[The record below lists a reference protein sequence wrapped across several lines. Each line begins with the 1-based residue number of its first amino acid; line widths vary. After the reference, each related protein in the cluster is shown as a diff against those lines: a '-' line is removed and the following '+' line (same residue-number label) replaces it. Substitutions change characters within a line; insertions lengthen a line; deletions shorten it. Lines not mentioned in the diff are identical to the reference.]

1 MMKKK
6 NIYDDASLIKKS
18 LIKDLSD
25 KEQKE
30 LDQLLDDQSLQDVYK
45 ELSDRGYLKKQFM
58 EYEKYSSQKAYCE
71 FKERR
76 GHSGR
81 IRIVRWVA
89 VVAAVWVL
97 ALGVT
102 LWMTF
107 GKKENVAPLP
117 VASKIIPAGEKKAT
131 LTLADGTE
139 VHVEEITAQILQEK
153 GMNIEYR
160 NGEIVYHKSEEK
172 TTEVVYNKLEVPRGG
187 ECMIK
192 LDDGTKV
199 WVNAETKLKYPVT
212 FVGDRREVV
221 LEGEAFF
228 DVAKNE
234 KPFIVKTSFG
244 DVRVLGTAFGI
255 SAYASEPESYTTLV
269 RGKVSVEREG
279 IKPVVILP
287 GEQVVTSKDGKMIK
301 QQVDVEEFVGW
312 KDGIYVFKEKSLGE
326 IMKTLERWYN
336 ISVDFQEKS
345 LVDLPF
351 TGNLKR
357 YDDINVFFDALT
369 RTGDMK
375 YRVEGNQVILFK

>member
-58 EYEKYSSQKAYCE
+58 EYEKYSSKKAYRK

-89 VVAAVWVL
+89 VVAAVWGL

-117 VASKIIPAGEKKAT
+117 VVSKIIPAGEKKAT

-199 WVNAETKLKYPVT
+199 WVNAETKLKYPVA

-279 IKPVVILP
+279 VKPVVILP

-336 ISVDFQEKS
+336 ISVDFQDKS

-369 RTGDMK
+369 RTGDMM

>member
-30 LDQLLDDQSLQDVYK
+30 LDQLLDDQFLQDVYK

-58 EYEKYSSQKAYCE
+58 EYEKYSSKKAYRE

-199 WVNAETKLKYPVT
+199 WVNAETKLKYPVA

-287 GEQVVTSKDGKMIK
+287 GEQVVTSKDGKMMK
-301 QQVDVEEFVGW
+301 QKVDVEEFVGW

-336 ISVDFQEKS
+336 ISVDFQDKS

-375 YRVEGNQVILFK
+375 YRVKGNQVILYK

>member
-58 EYEKYSSQKAYCE
+58 EYEKYSSQKAYRE

-160 NGEIVYHKSEEK
+160 NGEIVYHKSEEE

>member
-1 MMKKK
+1 MMKNK

-45 ELSDRGYLKKQFM
+45 ELSARGYLKKQFM
-58 EYEKYSSQKAYCE
+58 EYEKYSSQKAYRE

-199 WVNAETKLKYPVT
+199 WVNAETKLKYPVA

-279 IKPVVILP
+279 GEPVVILP

-336 ISVDFQEKS
+336 ISVDFQDKS

>member
-58 EYEKYSSQKAYCE
+58 EYEKYSSQKAYRE

-131 LTLADGTE
+131 LTLADGME

-369 RTGDMK
+369 CTGDMK

>member
-58 EYEKYSSQKAYCE
+58 EYEKYSSQKAYRE

-131 LTLADGTE
+131 LTLADGME

-160 NGEIVYHKSEEK
+160 NGEIVYHKSEEE

>member
-58 EYEKYSSQKAYCE
+58 EYEKYSSQKAYRE

-199 WVNAETKLKYPVT
+199 WVNAETKLKYPVV

-287 GEQVVTSKDGKMIK
+287 GEQVVTFKDGKMIK
-301 QQVDVEEFVGW
+301 QEVDVEEFVGW

-336 ISVDFQEKS
+336 ISVDFQDKS

>member
-58 EYEKYSSQKAYCE
+58 EYEKYSSQKAYRE

-221 LEGEAFF
+221 LEGEALF

>member
-58 EYEKYSSQKAYCE
+58 EYEKYSSQKAYRE

-117 VASKIIPAGEKKAT
+117 VASKLIPAGEKKAT
-131 LTLADGTE
+131 LTLADGME

>member
-58 EYEKYSSQKAYCE
+58 EYEKYSSKKAYRE

-139 VHVEEITAQILQEK
+139 VHVEEITAQVLQEK

-199 WVNAETKLKYPVT
+199 WVNAETKLKYPVA

-287 GEQVVTSKDGKMIK
+287 GEQVVTFKDGKMIK
-301 QQVDVEEFVGW
+301 QEVDVEEFVGW

-336 ISVDFQEKS
+336 ISVDFQDKS

>member
-58 EYEKYSSQKAYCE
+58 EYEKYSSQKAYRE

-234 KPFIVKTSFG
+234 KPFIVETSFG

>member
-1 MMKKK
+1 MMKNK

-45 ELSDRGYLKKQFM
+45 ELSARGYLKKQFM
-58 EYEKYSSQKAYCE
+58 EYEKYSSQKAYRE

-199 WVNAETKLKYPVT
+199 WVNAETKLKYPVA

-255 SAYASEPESYTTLV
+255 SAYASESESYTTLV

-279 IKPVVILP
+279 GEPVVILP

-357 YDDINVFFDALT
+357 YDDINVFFGALT

>member
-58 EYEKYSSQKAYCE
+58 EYEKYSSQKAYRE

-199 WVNAETKLKYPVT
+199 WVNAETKLKYPVA

-255 SAYASEPESYTTLV
+255 SAYASESESYTTLV

-279 IKPVVILP
+279 GEPVVILP

>member
-1 MMKKK
+1 M
-6 NIYDDASLIKKS
+6 
-18 LIKDLSD
+18 
-25 KEQKE
+25 
-30 LDQLLDDQSLQDVYK
+30 DQLLDDQSLQDVYK

-58 EYEKYSSQKAYCE
+58 EYEKYSSQKAYRE

-89 VVAAVWVL
+89 VVAAMWVL

-139 VHVEEITAQILQEK
+139 VHVEEITARVLQEK

-160 NGEIVYHKSEEK
+160 NGEIVYHKSEEE

-199 WVNAETKLKYPVT
+199 WVNAETKLKYPVV

-287 GEQVVTSKDGKMIK
+287 GEQVVTFKDGKMIK
-301 QQVDVEEFVGW
+301 QEVDVEEFVGW

-336 ISVDFQEKS
+336 ISVVSKIRVW
-345 LVDLPF
+345 LILPF

-357 YDDINVFFDALT
+357 YDDNKCIFRALT

-375 YRVEGNQVILFK
+375 YRVKGNQVILHK

>member
-25 KEQKE
+25 KEQKK

-45 ELSDRGYLKKQFM
+45 ELSARGYLKKQFM
-58 EYEKYSSQKAYCE
+58 EYEKYSSQKAYRE

-76 GHSGR
+76 GQSGR

-139 VHVEEITAQILQEK
+139 VHVEEITARVLQEK

-160 NGEIVYHKSEEK
+160 NGEIVYHKSEEE

-199 WVNAETKLKYPVT
+199 WVNAETKLKYPVV

-255 SAYASEPESYTTLV
+255 SAYASESESYTTLV

-279 IKPVVILP
+279 GEPVVILP

>member
-58 EYEKYSSQKAYCE
+58 EYEKYSSQKAYRE

-199 WVNAETKLKYPVT
+199 WVNAETKLKYPVV

-279 IKPVVILP
+279 MKPVVILP

>member
-58 EYEKYSSQKAYCE
+58 EYEKYSSQKAYRE

-131 LTLADGTE
+131 LTLADGME

-199 WVNAETKLKYPVT
+199 WVNAETKLKYPVA

>member
-58 EYEKYSSQKAYCE
+58 EYEKYSSKKAYRE

-199 WVNAETKLKYPVT
+199 WVNAETKLKYPVA

-279 IKPVVILP
+279 GKPVVILP
-287 GEQVVTSKDGKMIK
+287 GEQVVTSKDGKMMK
-301 QQVDVEEFVGW
+301 QKVDVEEFVGW

-336 ISVDFQEKS
+336 ISVDFQDKS

>member
-58 EYEKYSSQKAYCE
+58 EYEKYSSQKAYRE

-139 VHVEEITAQILQEK
+139 VHVEETTAQVLQEK

-199 WVNAETKLKYPVT
+199 WVNAETKLKYPVV

-336 ISVDFQEKS
+336 ISVDFQDKS

>member
-58 EYEKYSSQKAYCE
+58 EYEKYSSQKAYRE

-139 VHVEEITAQILQEK
+139 VHVEEITAQVLQEK

-199 WVNAETKLKYPVT
+199 WGNAETKLKYPVA

-221 LEGEAFF
+221 LDGEAFF

-336 ISVDFQEKS
+336 ISVDFQDKS

>member
-58 EYEKYSSQKAYCE
+58 EYEKYSSQKAYRE

-153 GMNIEYR
+153 GINIEYR

-172 TTEVVYNKLEVPRGG
+172 TTEVVYNNLEVPRGG

-336 ISVDFQEKS
+336 ISVDFQDKS

-375 YRVEGNQVILFK
+375 YRVEGNQVILYK

>member
-58 EYEKYSSQKAYCE
+58 EYEKYSSQKAYRE

-212 FVGDRREVV
+212 FVGDRRELV
-221 LEGEAFF
+221 LDGETFF

>member
-58 EYEKYSSQKAYCE
+58 EYEKYSSQKAYRE

-89 VVAAVWVL
+89 VVAAMWVL

-139 VHVEEITAQILQEK
+139 VHVEEITARVLQEK

-160 NGEIVYHKSEEK
+160 NGEIVYHKSEEE

-287 GEQVVTSKDGKMIK
+287 GEQVVTFKDGKMIK
-301 QQVDVEEFVGW
+301 QEVDVEEFVGW

-336 ISVDFQEKS
+336 ISVDFQ
-345 LVDLPF
+345 F

-375 YRVEGNQVILFK
+375 YRVEGNQVILYK

>member
-58 EYEKYSSQKAYCE
+58 EYEKYSSQKAYRE

-131 LTLADGTE
+131 LTLADGME

-199 WVNAETKLKYPVT
+199 WVNAETKLKYPVV

-375 YRVEGNQVILFK
+375 YRGKSSDPI

>member
-58 EYEKYSSQKAYCE
+58 EYEKYSSQKAYRE

-131 LTLADGTE
+131 LTLADGME

-279 IKPVVILP
+279 KKPVVILP

>member
-58 EYEKYSSQKAYCE
+58 EYEKYSSQKAYRE

-279 IKPVVILP
+279 MKPVVILP
-287 GEQVVTSKDGKMIK
+287 GEQVVTFKDGKMIK
-301 QQVDVEEFVGW
+301 QEVDVEEFVGW

>member
-199 WVNAETKLKYPVT
+199 WVNAETKLKYPVA

-234 KPFIVKTSFG
+234 KPFIVETSFG

-255 SAYASEPESYTTLV
+255 SAYASESESYTTLV

-279 IKPVVILP
+279 GEPVVILP

>member
-1 MMKKK
+1 MMKNK

-45 ELSDRGYLKKQFM
+45 ELSARGYLKKQFM
-58 EYEKYSSQKAYCE
+58 EYEKYSSQKAYRE

-199 WVNAETKLKYPVT
+199 WVNAETKLKYPVA

-255 SAYASEPESYTTLV
+255 SAYASESESYTTLV

-279 IKPVVILP
+279 GEPVVILP

-357 YDDINVFFDALT
+357 YDDIYVFFDALT

>member
-160 NGEIVYHKSEEK
+160 NGEIVYHKSEEE

>member
-58 EYEKYSSQKAYCE
+58 EYEKYSSQKAYRE

-199 WVNAETKLKYPVT
+199 WVNAETKLKYPVA

-255 SAYASEPESYTTLV
+255 SAYASESESYTTLV

>member
-58 EYEKYSSQKAYCE
+58 EYEKYSSQKAYRE

-89 VVAAVWVL
+89 VVAAMWVL

-139 VHVEEITAQILQEK
+139 VHVEEITARVLQEK

-160 NGEIVYHKSEEK
+160 NGEIVYHKSEEE

-199 WVNAETKLKYPVT
+199 WVNAETKLKYPVV

>member
-1 MMKKK
+1 MMKNK

-45 ELSDRGYLKKQFM
+45 ELSARGYLKKQFM
-58 EYEKYSSQKAYCE
+58 EYEKYSSQKAYRE

-139 VHVEEITAQILQEK
+139 VHVEEITAQILQEM
-153 GMNIEYR
+153 GMNIEYC
-160 NGEIVYHKSEEK
+160 NGVIFYKKFEEK

-199 WVNAETKLKYPVT
+199 WVNAETKLKYPVA

-255 SAYASEPESYTTLV
+255 SAYASESESYTTLV

>member
-58 EYEKYSSQKAYCE
+58 EYEKYSSKKAYRE

-89 VVAAVWVL
+89 VVAAMWVL

-199 WVNAETKLKYPVT
+199 WVNAETKLKYPVV

-279 IKPVVILP
+279 GKPVVILP
-287 GEQVVTSKDGKMIK
+287 GEQVVTSKDGKMMK
-301 QQVDVEEFVGW
+301 QKVDVEEFVGW

-336 ISVDFQEKS
+336 ISVDFQDKS

>member
-58 EYEKYSSQKAYCE
+58 EYEKYSSQKAYRE

-89 VVAAVWVL
+89 VVAAMWVL

-139 VHVEEITAQILQEK
+139 VHVEEITARVLQEK

-160 NGEIVYHKSEEK
+160 NGEIVYHKSEEE

-199 WVNAETKLKYPVT
+199 WVNAETKLKYPVV

-287 GEQVVTSKDGKMIK
+287 GEQVVTFKDGKMIK
-301 QQVDVEEFVGW
+301 QEVDVEEFVGW

-336 ISVDFQEKS
+336 ISVDFQDKS

>member
-1 MMKKK
+1 MMKNK

-45 ELSDRGYLKKQFM
+45 ELSARGYLKKQFM
-58 EYEKYSSQKAYCE
+58 EYEKYSSQKAYRE

-131 LTLADGTE
+131 LTLADGME

-199 WVNAETKLKYPVT
+199 WVNAETKLKYPVA

>member
-58 EYEKYSSQKAYCE
+58 EYEKYSSQKAYRE

-139 VHVEEITAQILQEK
+139 VHVEEITAQVLQEK

-199 WVNAETKLKYPVT
+199 WVNAETKLKYPVA

-221 LEGEAFF
+221 LDGEAFF

-336 ISVDFQEKS
+336 ISVDFQDKS

>member
-58 EYEKYSSQKAYCE
+58 EYEKYSSQKAYRE

-131 LTLADGTE
+131 LTLADGME

-160 NGEIVYHKSEEK
+160 NGEIVYHNSEEK

>member
-58 EYEKYSSQKAYCE
+58 EYEKYSSKKAYRE

-199 WVNAETKLKYPVT
+199 WVNAETKLKYPVA

-255 SAYASEPESYTTLV
+255 SAYASESESYTTLV

-279 IKPVVILP
+279 GEPVVILP

>member
-25 KEQKE
+25 KEQKG

-58 EYEKYSSQKAYCE
+58 EYEKYSSQKAYRE

-89 VVAAVWVL
+89 VVAAMWVL

-139 VHVEEITAQILQEK
+139 VHVEEITARVLQEK

-160 NGEIVYHKSEEK
+160 NGEIVYHKSEEE

-199 WVNAETKLKYPVT
+199 WVNAETKLKYPVV

-287 GEQVVTSKDGKMIK
+287 GEQVVTFKDGKMIK
-301 QQVDVEEFVGW
+301 QEVDVEEFVGW